1 MYSTHKS
8 LREYEVT
15 LTSGVWY
22 ILAYNVEAAAHAALD
37 LAKKSM
43 VELLNVKQTDE
54 W

>member
-1 MYSTHKS
+1 
-8 LREYEVT
+8 
-15 LTSGVWY
+15 VWY